1 VVVWN
6 ASNGDIQAKLKSE
19 LPAVSYLSF
28 NDDGSLLAVAGS
40 SADPRIEVWD
50 TMAQQKIQTLIGSQG
65 AIPAMSFQPR
75 GDLVAA
81 SDARGVLRL
90 WNARDGQ
97 LVHTMSA
104 TEEQTSFV
112 SLAFTPDGNALATG
126 AINGDIQFWD
136 PKTGEQ
142 ATLLRTGYD
151 RVFALAFSPNGEILA
166 VGSRDTTV
174 RLLRLPSN

>member
-1 VVVWN
+1 MRRYRLV
-6 ASNGDIQAKLKSE
+6 
-19 LPAVSYLSF
+19 
-28 NDDGSLLAVAGS
+28 
-40 SADPRIEVWD
+40 
-50 TMAQQKIQTLIGSQG
+50 G
-65 AIPAMSFQPR
+65 A
-75 GDLVAA
+75 LVAA
-81 SDARGVLRL
+81 LLAATAAPASAAVPAGFVDELVARVP
-90 WNARDGQ
+90 AP
-97 LVHTMSA
+97 TA
-104 TEEQTSFV
+104 
-112 SLAFTPDGNALATG
+112 LAFTPDGNALATG